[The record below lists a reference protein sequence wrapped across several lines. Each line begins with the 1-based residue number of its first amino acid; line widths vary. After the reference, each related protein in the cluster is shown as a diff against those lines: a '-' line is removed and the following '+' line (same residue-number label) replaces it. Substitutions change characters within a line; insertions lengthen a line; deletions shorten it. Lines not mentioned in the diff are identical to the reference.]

1 MIVKLVEVQCWEFE
15 SLLGA
20 VPCCKGVDLAKDI
33 VIAIAEIID
42 NDDVVSSFEKLK
54 RGM

>member
-1 MIVKLVEVQCWEFE
+1 MQCWEFE

-20 VPCCKGVDLAKDI
+20 VSCCKGVNLAKNI
-33 VIAIAEIID
+33 VIAITEIID